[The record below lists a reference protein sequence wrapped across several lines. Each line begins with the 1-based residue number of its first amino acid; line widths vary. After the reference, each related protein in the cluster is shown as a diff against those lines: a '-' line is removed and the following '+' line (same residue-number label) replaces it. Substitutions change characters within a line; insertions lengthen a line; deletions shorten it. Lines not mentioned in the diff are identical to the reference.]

1 MDPFLAFSNF
11 QSIRLHFT
19 NKNYDAVT
27 YNFRVKSA
35 RRESFEK
42 RNDRAFFF
50 RTAKRFKKEEDL
62 RDFFVSNVVYRN
74 LLTGSFWIGDFQ
86 DEVAE
91 KTYARFIRL
100 TEGFTYTFQND
111 IITLRD
117 KMLCLNSRNPDVLIN
132 TIEDGTSF
140 PPIMNELM
148 YGRIEIES
156 LLIMNRV
163 MGFLKSLNRK
173 ITNDLGENIVWSN
186 LYNKLTKY
194 DRLMKPLLD
203 NDKAKTIIL
212 NTFKREINT

>member
-1 MDPFLAFSNF
+1 MEGS
-11 QSIRLHFT
+11 H
-19 NKNYDAVT
+19 
-27 YNFRVKSA
+27 
-35 RRESFEK
+35 
-42 RNDRAFFF
+42 NDNHS
-50 RTAKRFKKEEDL
+50 K
-62 RDFFVSNVVYRN
+62 
-74 LLTGSFWIGDFQ
+74 
-86 DEVAE
+86 
-91 KTYARFIRL
+91 
-100 TEGFTYTFQND
+100 
-111 IITLRD
+111 
-117 KMLCLNSRNPDVLIN
+117 NPDVLIN

-163 MGFLKSLNRK
+163 MGFLKSLNRR